1 MSAIKTL
8 VAIDAGKRVSVGEE
22 KSPPEYPIMAIKY
35 IYMYKLKK
43 YSKYLY
49 AIFNVKYSTL
59 QFLRTFHVYCYNYC
73 GK

>member
-1 MSAIKTL
+1 MSTIKTL
-8 VAIDAGKRVSVGEE
+8 VAIDAGKRVSVGEKK

-59 QFLRTFHVYCYNYC
+59 QFLRTFHV
-73 GK
+73 